1 MHDSIKASRIG
12 NGAFFLNILCVHN
25 ATCFQVALSAIAAML
40 NDLSII
46 LLLVNSLAVIL
57 HF

>member
-1 MHDSIKASRIG
+1 MER
-12 NGAFFLNILCVHN
+12 FFLNILCVHN
-25 ATCFQVALSAIAAML
+25 VTCFQVALSAIAAML